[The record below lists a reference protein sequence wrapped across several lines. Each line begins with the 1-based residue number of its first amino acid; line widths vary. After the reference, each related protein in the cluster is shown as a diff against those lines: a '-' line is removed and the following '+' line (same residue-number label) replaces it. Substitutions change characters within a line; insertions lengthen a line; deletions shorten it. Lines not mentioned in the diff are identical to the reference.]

1 MSSAN
6 YLNTNSNSNGKTVAS
21 EGSRVNIEGYNLPV
35 SQSITLN
42 SDLKHEVL
50 VIPSTSAPAFGGF
63 HSIHIRE
70 KNIVL
75 HNLSLQ
81 LVLSPVT
88 GTSLS
93 GYFVPAFFFYTKL
106 EVLCGGIRFTTPKVF

>member
-81 LVLSPVT
+81 LVLSFTCHRYVARGLFRT
-88 GTSLS
+88 GFLLLYKIGSFMWWYRDRYNL
-93 GYFVPAFFFYTKL
+93 
-106 EVLCGGIRFTTPKVF
+106 